1 MFVKSWDPRLSKIEV
16 PAILHKCWQN
26 KSGQRAGEARAPKRE
41 NRGAMTSVLKW
52 LLDFLSREEFA
63 TRDFPARSGAAFCGV
78 PKSPLLRNG
87 RGHLAKCK
95 RPWASIAPKP
105 LAIIRGKIMSYV
117 SETSACIKR
126 VPWFR
131 LHIITTFYAR
141 QVFFV
146 SFFENFL
153 KSPKNSLQKSK

>member
-1 MFVKSWDPRLSKIEV
+1 
-16 PAILHKCWQN
+16 
-26 KSGQRAGEARAPKRE
+26 
-41 NRGAMTSVLKW
+41 MTSVLKW

-95 RPWASIAPKP
+95 RPRASIAPKP

-117 SETSACIKR
+117 SETSASLFCT
-126 VPWFR
+126 R
-131 LHIITTFYAR
+131 LLISPTYYHYILCSSS
-141 QVFFV
+141 VFCK
-146 SFFENFL
+146 FF
-153 KSPKNSLQKSK
+153 